1 MFKVIFTV
9 VALFVTACYNASSNG
24 ISDNRASLDNNQTN
38 SCVLP
43 HSWNWLK
50 KTHIALPNTSDENC
64 SPIARLRCYCLT
76 LDNSSSPPSLAFG
89 HCLYGCF
96 VVDVPSEYRQ
106 VSILRNHS
114 LVSGSCSLFNR
125 EGILCGKCIEGHG
138 SPVYSFSLKCVPCGH
153 ESLWATIPR
162 YILMAYGPLTIFL
175 AIIVIFTV
183 SVNSAPLR
191 GWIFV
196 CQVLSANFSMRLIT
210 ALDETLKSLHYSPF
224 IPIIGSVYG
233 IWNLDFF
240 RSVHKPFCLHPSLTT
255 LQVISL
261 DYIIAAYPVVLILLM
276 YVMVELYSRNYQP
289 FVLMGRLFHHC
300 FARFRHRLDIRTSLV
315 DAFGTFFSL
324 SFVKFLNT
332 TSELLASTK
341 VWNSN
346 DSTTQYRIYYD
357 GTEVLF
363 RGDHIP
369 YAVVGVLVILIC
381 NILPLV
387 LILLY
392 SFPKTHAIIYIL
404 PLSVQTHM
412 FPFMDNILACYKD
425 GTNGTKNCRYFGVV
439 YHIALFCFIMCY
451 MWTESVFLPA
461 VGTCICI
468 VTGMLVALIQP
479 YKSRLY
485 NTVDIILLLSIGL
498 CFATIMCA
506 SIAYIEVPSKETQ
519 SIVMAMIPCTIPF
532 FYSLGVVGYKS
543 ARCIR
548 QLPCKFMI
556 CKHVITSHN
565 KDDSTTEHSLR
576 IPA

>member
-1 MFKVIFTV
+1 MKKLLRHIIMFKIIFILV
-9 VALFVTACYNASSNG
+9 VAAFSATG
-24 ISDNRASLDNNQTN
+24 IGDYVFHNNQTN

-43 HSWNWLK
+43 NSWNWLRSNY
-50 KTHIALPNTSDENC
+50 IALPNTSDENC

-114 LVSGSCSLFNR
+114 LVKESCSLFNR

-138 SPVYSFSLKCVPCGH
+138 PPVYSFSLKCVPCGH

-196 CQVLSANFSMRLIT
+196 CQLLSANVFMHVIV
-210 ALDETLKSLHYSPF
+210 ALDETFGNLNFSPIF
-224 IPIIGSVYG
+224 GSVYG

-240 RSVHKPFCLHPSLTT
+240 RSVYKPFCLHPSLTT

-276 YVMVELYSRNYQP
+276 YMIVEMYSRNYQP
-289 FVLMGRLFHHC
+289 FVLFGRLFHRC
-300 FARFRHRLDIRTSLV
+300 CIRFRHRLDIRTSLV

-324 SFVKFLNT
+324 SFIKFLNT
-332 TSELLASTK
+332 TSELLVSTK

-346 DSTTQYRIYYD
+346 VNTTQYRIYYD
-357 GTEVLF
+357 GTEVPF

-369 YAVVGVLVILIC
+369 YAVVGVLVIVIC
-381 NILPLV
+381 NILPLI

-392 SFPKTHAIIYIL
+392 SFPKTHAIINIL

-425 GTNGTKNCRYFGVV
+425 GTNGTKNCRY
-439 YHIALFCFIMCY
+439 L
-451 MWTESVFLPA
+451 E
-461 VGTCICI
+461 
-468 VTGMLVALIQP
+468 
-479 YKSRLY
+479 LY
-485 NTVDIILLLSIGL
+485 TTLL
-498 CFATIMCA
+498 C
-506 SIAYIEVPSKETQ
+506 
-519 SIVMAMIPCTIPF
+519 
-532 FYSLGVVGYKS
+532 
-543 ARCIR
+543 
-548 QLPCKFMI
+548 
-556 CKHVITSHN
+556 
-565 KDDSTTEHSLR
+565 
-576 IPA
+576 